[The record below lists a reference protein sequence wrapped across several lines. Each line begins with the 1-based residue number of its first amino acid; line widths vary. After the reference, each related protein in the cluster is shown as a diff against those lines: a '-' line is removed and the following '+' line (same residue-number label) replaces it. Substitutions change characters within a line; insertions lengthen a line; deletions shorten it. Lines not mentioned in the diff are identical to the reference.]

1 MIMYV
6 GTRLVITNK
15 TDEAIN
21 YFRVS
26 ERKVCNGKWV
36 RREWE
41 KNHRF
46 LK

>member
-1 MIMYV
+1 MERI
-6 GTRLVITNK
+6 K
-15 TDEAIN
+15 ADEATN

-26 ERKVCNGKWV
+26 ERKVCNGKW
-36 RREWE
+36 E